1 MIESSPSQSGQGAA
15 QDGLDTASLVT
26 IRSARGEV
34 QSEAGAWRLVILHT
48 LVTRVTTAVLTVRA
62 EVVLEV
68 GAEVRLVVLLRFLP
82 LLRE

>member
-15 QDGLDTASLVT
+15 QDSLDTTSLVT
-26 IRSARGEV
+26 IRPARGEV
-34 QSEAGAWRLVILHT
+34 QSEAGAGRLVILHT
-48 LVTRVTTAVLTVRA
+48 LVTGLTAVLTVRT

-68 GAEVRLVVLLRFLP
+68 GAEVSLVLVSFLP